1 VSGFGIKRAALT
13 QAMIE
18 AFPSMENLHEFA
30 FLELNQN
37 LAVLTTGPLTAA
49 VIAIVQWAESSGKE
63 RDLLGA
69 LKRKRSGHPNLM
81 VQVAAC
87 EELIERGGSL
97 SYAAP
102 DDPFEACI
110 LKGYL
115 ALFNRNELRA
125 ALRQLDTEEG
135 RNVLVVRGEE
145 GLGCSHSLE
154 LVVHLQGQLRTFKT
168 ATVDLETLPTD
179 VEPRAIVIDMAQQL
193 SIDAVPPPRDGQ
205 AARWNHDLVSW
216 LVGHIER
223 SEQSTWI
230 VIDGFKR
237 VEPRQDIVELVAEL
251 ADRAV
256 RKCLKLRVILLGWIG
271 PLPRSLDSRILHER
285 IGSMGREVLVD
296 FFTQFLE
303 HNHHPPSPD
312 AVRRAVERL
321 EQEVSADLVNDL
333 PQISAG
339 AVAIA
344 RTLAELEREP

>member
-1 VSGFGIKRAALT
+1 MSGFGIKRSALAH
-13 QAMIE
+13 AMID
-18 AFPSMENLHEFA
+18 AFPSMEALHEFA

-37 LAVLTTGPLTAA
+37 LAELTTGPLSTA
-49 VIAIVQWAESSGKE
+49 VIKIVEWAESHGKE
-63 RDLLGA
+63 RELLGA
-69 LKRKRSGHPNLM
+69 LKRKRPGHTNLM
-81 VQVAAC
+81 IQVAAC
-87 EELIERGGSL
+87 EALIECSGLL

-102 DDPFEACI
+102 DPFEACI

-115 ALFNRNELRA
+115 ALFDRNDLRA

-154 LVVHLQGQLRTFKT
+154 LVVHLQSQLRTFRT
-168 ATVDLETLPTD
+168 AIVDLETLPTD
-179 VEPRAIVIDMAQQL
+179 VEPRSIVIDMAQQL
-193 SIDAVPPPRDGQ
+193 SIDTAPPPRDGQ

-223 SEQSTWI
+223 SEQPVWI
-230 VIDGFKR
+230 VIDGFKHI
-237 VEPRQDIVELVAEL
+237 EPRQDVIELVTEL
-251 ADRAV
+251 ADRAA

-271 PLPRSLDSRILHER
+271 PLPARLDSRILHER
-285 IGSMGREVLVD
+285 IGPMEREVLVD

-312 AVRRAVERL
+312 AVRRAVEKL

-333 PQISAG
+333 PQISEG

-344 RTLAELEREP
+344 RTLAEPEREP